1 MVQFDFEEELTGSS
15 SGPDLTPMIDMVF
28 ILLVFFLLTSVTVLP
43 IIDLELP
50 PSDSEETAEEIELI
64 ITIDES
70 GSVTVNREPVA
81 MNKLSA
87 HLKELSKTVT
97 IKEIIVRADKKL
109 PFGTVVEVM
118 DIARGAG
125 FDSLSFM
132 IERE

>member
-50 PSDSEETAEEIELI
+50 SSDSEETAEEIELI
-64 ITIDES
+64 ITIDKS
-70 GSVTVNREPVA
+70 GSVMVNREPVA
-81 MNKLSA
+81 MNRLSA